1 MPEILM
7 PRLSDTMEEGTL
19 SRWLKQEGD
28 PVHKGDAVA
37 EIETD
42 KAVMELEA
50 YDDGPLTRILV
61 AEGTTVPIGTPI
73 AVIGTE
79 PQATPQ
85 QTPPEQASAPTGAPP
100 APSEDTQSP
109 SADTQPPPPD
119 TTSEPPGVPGSPLA
133 RTLAAQHGIALA
145 DLTGSGPGGRVVRA
159 DVDAAVSALNGRPD
173 ATRSSTELAAP
184 TPVTGTAGN
193 AFDDSEDVVPLS
205 TIRRLAAQR
214 LTQSTQQAPHF
225 YLTTGIDADA
235 LLALR
240 AQINERLDD
249 DGPRISLNDLL
260 IKACAAALRNH
271 PQVNSSWDTTRILR
285 HGRVHIGI
293 AVATDD
299 GLMVPVLHDADRKT
313 LTSIA
318 REAHGLAGK
327 ARARHLSPAELSGGT
342 FTISNLGSFGID
354 HFTAVINP
362 PQAAILAVGAARH
375 QPVVRDGELGVG
387 TIMAVTLSVDH
398 RVLDG
403 ATAAAFLAHL
413 KKLLERP
420 FDIVL

>member
-1 MPEILM
+1 M
-7 PRLSDTMEEGTL
+7 
-19 SRWLKQEGD
+19 
-28 PVHKGDAVA
+28 
-37 EIETD
+37 
-42 KAVMELEA
+42 
-50 YDDGPLTRILV
+50 
-61 AEGTTVPIGTPI
+61 
-73 AVIGTE
+73 
-79 PQATPQ
+79 
-85 QTPPEQASAPTGAPP
+85 
-100 APSEDTQSP
+100 
-109 SADTQPPPPD
+109 
-119 TTSEPPGVPGSPLA
+119 
-133 RTLAAQHGIALA
+133 
-145 DLTGSGPGGRVVRA
+145 VRA
-159 DVDAAVSALNGRPD
+159 DVDAAVSALDGRPD
-173 ATRSSTELAAP
+173 ATRSSTELAP
-184 TPVTGTAGN
+184 PPPVTGTAGN
-193 AFDDSEDVVPLS
+193 AFDDSDDVVPLS

-327 ARARHLSPAELSGGT
+327 ARARHLLPAELSGGT

-403 ATAAAFLAHL
+403 ATAAAFLADL
-413 KKLLERP
+413 KRLLERP

>member
-1 MPEILM
+1 MHSALV
-7 PRLSDTMEEGTL
+7 SEGSESGEKHG
-19 SRWLKQEGD
+19 SRIRSPAVQRQASVRIVDSAVPKQEPLARSVMVMPVAGVPPGD
-28 PVHKGDAVA
+28 Q
-37 EIETD
+37 
-42 KAVMELEA
+42 
-50 YDDGPLTRILV
+50 GP
-61 AEGTTVPIGTPI
+61 
-73 AVIGTE
+73 
-79 PQATPQ
+79 
-85 QTPPEQASAPTGAPP
+85 QTPSAGTQL
-100 APSEDTQSP
+100 PS
-109 SADTQPPPPD
+109 PD
-119 TTSEPPGVPGSPLA
+119 TTSELSGVRGSPLA

-145 DLTGSGPGGRVVRA
+145 ALTGSGPGGRVVRA
-159 DVDAAVSALNGRPD
+159 DVDAAVSALDGRPD
-173 ATRSSTELAAP
+173 ATRSSTELAPP
-184 TPVTGTAGN
+184 TPVTGTASN
-193 AFDDSEDVVPLS
+193 AVDDSDDVVPLS
-205 TIRRLAAQR
+205 TIRRLTAQR

-225 YLTTGIDADA
+225 YLTTVIDADA

-318 REAHGLAGK
+318 REAHDLAGK

-362 PQAAILAVGAARH
+362 PRAAILAVGAARP

-403 ATAAAFLAHL
+403 ATAAAYLADLRGRSRHL
-413 KKLLERP
+413 CDASWGFAPAGIRVVQAKQVVCGRSRVGADLAFR
-420 FDIVL
+420 DG

>member
-1 MPEILM
+1 M
-7 PRLSDTMEEGTL
+7 
-19 SRWLKQEGD
+19 
-28 PVHKGDAVA
+28 
-37 EIETD
+37 
-42 KAVMELEA
+42 
-50 YDDGPLTRILV
+50 
-61 AEGTTVPIGTPI
+61 
-73 AVIGTE
+73 
-79 PQATPQ
+79 
-85 QTPPEQASAPTGAPP
+85 
-100 APSEDTQSP
+100 
-109 SADTQPPPPD
+109 
-119 TTSEPPGVPGSPLA
+119 
-133 RTLAAQHGIALA
+133 A

-159 DVDAAVSALNGRPD
+159 DVDAAVSALDGRPD
-173 ATRSSTELAAP
+173 ATRSSTELAP
-184 TPVTGTAGN
+184 PPPVTGTAGN
-193 AFDDSEDVVPLS
+193 AFDDSDDVVPLS

-327 ARARHLSPAELSGGT
+327 ARARHLLPAELSGGT

-403 ATAAAFLAHL
+403 ATAAAFLADL
-413 KKLLERP
+413 KRLLERP